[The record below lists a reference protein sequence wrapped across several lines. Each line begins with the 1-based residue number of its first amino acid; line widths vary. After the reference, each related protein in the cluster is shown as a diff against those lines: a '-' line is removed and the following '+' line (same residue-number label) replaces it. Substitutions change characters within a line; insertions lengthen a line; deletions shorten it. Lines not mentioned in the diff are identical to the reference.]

1 MIYIGESLVVH
12 TMVNDR
18 VNDMVSG
25 RSSIRRKGKKPVP
38 PSRLRYEQTH
48 PTVTVRVS
56 EEMRE
61 KLTELKEVHDLSLGD
76 VLRIGLE
83 TAKPDLDKAYTQGLT
98 EGYEDAKDEYEVTY
112 WCSGCRRRHMSITT
126 DEEKQAAAQLMYDA
140 GWESSACS

>member
-1 MIYIGESLVVH
+1 
-12 TMVNDR
+12 
-18 VNDMVSG
+18 MVSG
-25 RSSIRRKGKKPVP
+25 RSGIHRKGKKPVP
-38 PSRLRYEQTH
+38 PSRLRYEETH

-76 VLRIGLE
+76 VLRHGLE

-98 EGYEDAKDEYEVTY
+98 EGYEDGYGEAKDEYEVIY
-112 WCSGCRRRHMSITT
+112 WCSGCRRRHLSINTV
-126 DEEKQAAAQLMYDA
+126 EEKEAAAQLMYDA